1 MCLTSELQSELLKQ
15 LKAFRNMYDF
25 SLHRRASLRRISLS
39 VNSKGKVRVTA
50 PKLVPKKV
58 IEKFVQ
64 SKHEWIEGV
73 LAKIRMHVRTQNI
86 ASVPARSYHSNK
98 ARAKKIIS
106 ERVKHFAHLHGF
118 SFKRISIK
126 NTSSRWGSCSTKENL
141 NFNYKLIFL
150 SGTLLDYV
158 VVHELCHLRHHNH
171 SASFWKEVG
180 AILPDY
186 RVRERELKKYHL

>member
-1 MCLTSELQSELLKQ
+1 ME
-15 LKAFRNMYDF
+15 Y
-25 SLHRRASLRRISLS
+25 SLYRRVRLRRITLS

-50 PKLVPKKV
+50 PKLVPKSI
-58 IEKFVQ
+58 IEKFVR

-73 LAKIRMHVRTQNI
+73 LQKMKAVQQSHFSGPKF
-86 ASVPARSYHSNK
+86 SYHGNK
-98 ARAKKIIS
+98 ARAKKIIT
-106 ERVKHFAHLHGF
+106 ERVKYFAGLHGF

-150 SGTLLDYV
+150 SEALLDYV
-158 VVHELCHLRHHNH
+158 VVHELCHLREHNH
-171 SASFWKEVG
+171 SRKFWAEVG

-186 RVRERELKKYHL
+186 RVRERELKKYRL

>member
-1 MCLTSELQSELLKQ
+1 ME
-15 LKAFRNMYDF
+15 Y
-25 SLHRRASLRRISLS
+25 SLHRRARLRRITLS

-50 PKLVPKKV
+50 PKLVPKLM

-64 SKHEWIEGV
+64 TKHDWIEGV
-73 LAKIRMHVRTQNI
+73 LRKMKSTQP
-86 ASVPARSYHSNK
+86 SHFSGPKFSYHGNK
-98 ARAKKIIS
+98 ARAKKIITD
-106 ERVKHFAHLHGF
+106 RVKHFARVYGF

-150 SGTLLDYV
+150 SEVLLDYV

-171 SASFWKEVG
+171 STKFWAEVG
-180 AILPDY
+180 SILPDY

>member
-1 MCLTSELQSELLKQ
+1 
-15 LKAFRNMYDF
+15 F
-25 SLHRRASLRRISLS
+25 SLHRRARLRRITLS

-50 PKLVPKKV
+50 PKLVPKSV
-58 IEKFVQ
+58 IEKFVKT
-64 SKHEWIEGV
+64 KHDWIQGV
-73 LAKIRMHVRTQNI
+73 LEKLKTVKK
-86 ASVPARSYHSNK
+86 SEFVGPKFSYHSNK
-98 ARAKKIIS
+98 ARAKKIIT
-106 ERVKHFAHLHGF
+106 ERVKHFARLHDF

-150 SGTLLDYV
+150 SEVLLDYV

-171 SASFWKEVG
+171 SAKFWAEVG
-180 AILPDY
+180 TILPDY

>member
-1 MCLTSELQSELLKQ
+1 
-15 LKAFRNMYDF
+15 MYDF
-25 SLHRRASLRRISLS
+25 ILQRRARLRRITLS

-50 PKLVPKKV
+50 PKLVSKSV

-73 LAKIRMHVRTQNI
+73 LKKLEAVTKSQF
-86 ASVPARSYHSNK
+86 SGPKFSYHANK
-98 ARAKKIIS
+98 ARAKKIIT
-106 ERVKHFAHLHGF
+106 ERVKHFAQLHGF
-118 SFKRISIK
+118 IFKRISIK

-150 SGTLLDYV
+150 SEDLRDYV

-171 SASFWKEVG
+171 SAQFWREVSH
-180 AILPDY
+180 ILPDY